1 MMMTMMITT
10 KEGDPPKLI
19 RGIPREEARHLI
31 LRAGEEKL
39 LI

>member
-1 MMMTMMITT
+1 MMMLIITT

-19 RGIPREEARHLI
+19 RGIPREETRHLI

>member
-1 MMMTMMITT
+1 MMMMMMITT
-10 KEGDPPKLI
+10 KEGDLPKLI
-19 RGIPREEARHLI
+19 RGISREEAHHLI

>member
-1 MMMTMMITT
+1 MMLMRMIST
-10 KEGDPPKLI
+10 KEDDPPKLI

-31 LRAGEEKL
+31 LRASEEKL